1 MSNFSNFK
9 NNSSKKDNDTDDED
23 EVKMVSSY
31 SLKPQV
37 TDIASK
43 LAQMEEKQQT
53 LTPQSYSNTFSKIN
67 QKFGD
72 IAKKKI
78 LNDIPP
84 KEQYKTNVILHL
96 GNLISDLVYLYNY
109 CTKNPNKMGMKRDEI
124 KALVREIKNKLTS
137 ISTEDIS
144 PSQYSSIKAI
154 LENSKSSKMYNANN
168 N

>member
-1 MSNFSNFK
+1 MCLSNFSNFK

-96 GNLISDLVYLYNY
+96 GNLDIL
-109 CTKNPNKMGMKRDEI
+109 KNPYYLQNYFH
-124 KALVREIKNKLTS
+124 
-137 ISTEDIS
+137 
-144 PSQYSSIKAI
+144 Q
-154 LENSKSSKMYNANN
+154 NATQIRLIFVFYQFFQPPLYYRTYDVLLQ
-168 N
+168 